1 MKVNPIRSIS
11 TLIALITLVAFL
23 LPATPAAAGSA
34 RRKLQGPDPMPF
46 LFGVVSD
53 TGAHY
58 DELWNLGLRATTFE
72 FQWKRYEPSEGVY
85 DSAYIDHM
93 RAKLAQLK
101 AQGWY
106 VQMVPGFHYAP
117 DWVFQKYPNLYY
129 LNQWGEKY
137 NPDPLSK
144 GDFRVINAPFNPQA
158 RQLIAGYLQRIF
170 QDFPQNDPATRFD
183 AVRVGGGVQ
192 GELRY
197 PPSEYNG
204 RSNNFWAFDASAQDP
219 SISGIPASVVGW
231 RPGIDPN
238 PGTTGKGQLL
248 VNPGFETTHAWYQ
261 PFAWTP
267 DGELLAEQVNDA
279 AHSGSLSLRVTLETA
294 HRVHQFVRIEPGKTY
309 ELSGWV
315 KSDDGV
321 GHARL
326 FAVPYDASFQPLS
339 AAFLKLESAA
349 KTWTRL
355 SGSLATPTAARFLK
369 IELDGDRAGSFS
381 FDDLSLRLQGSTAA
395 GDREVSVPTAFLD
408 WYIQKMSEY
417 QAWQI
422 AELRKYYSGE
432 LHLVYAG
439 KGLQTRQ
446 VTAALVND
454 LRGDGWSEA
463 SSALYAAADYSRHLQ
478 DLTGSQ
484 GLAVYLTG
492 IEDPPAA
499 QVNDTSYNPGE
510 WSAAHWLASLA
521 RPRGLPLW
529 AENSGKD
536 TPEELV
542 LAVQRLEINGYRGLL
557 WATESELFAGA
568 GYATAQDYA
577 NQITRI
583 ANTRRV
589 FLPIALRVIHP

>member
-1 MKVNPIRSIS
+1 
-11 TLIALITLVAFL
+11 
-23 LPATPAAAGSA
+23 
-34 RRKLQGPDPMPF
+34 
-46 LFGVVSD
+46 
-53 TGAHY
+53 
-58 DELWNLGLRATTFE
+58 LRATTFE

-85 DSAYIDHM
+85 DTAYINHM
-93 RAKLAQLK
+93 RLKLAQLK
-101 AQGWY
+101 SQGWY

-117 DWVFQKYPNLYY
+117 DWVFQKYPGMYY

-137 NPDPLSK
+137 NPDPASQ

-183 AVRVGGGVQ
+183 ALRVGGGVQ

-197 PPSEYNG
+197 PPGDYNG
-204 RSNNFWAFDASAQDP
+204 RSNNYWAFDLTAQQP
-219 SISGIPASVVGW
+219 AVSGIPAAVVGW

-238 PGTTGKGQLL
+238 PGSAGKGQIL
-248 VNPGFETTHAWYQ
+248 VNPGFETVHAWYQ

-267 DGELLAEQVNDA
+267 ADELLAEQVSSG
-279 AHSGSLSLRVTLETA
+279 AHSGSLALQITLQTA
-294 HRVHQFVRIEPGKTY
+294 HRVHQFVRVEPGKTY

-315 KSDDGV
+315 KSGDGL
-321 GHARL
+321 GQARL

-349 KTWTRL
+349 RNWTRV
-355 SGSLATPTAARFLK
+355 SGSLAVPAAARFLK
-369 IELDGDRAGSFS
+369 IELDGDRAGAFT
-381 FDDLSLRLQGSTAA
+381 FDDLSLRVQGSTTA
-395 GDREVSVPTAFLD
+395 GDRDVSVPTAFLD
-408 WYIQKMSEY
+408 WYIQKMGEY

-439 KGLQTRQ
+439 KGLQSRQ
-446 VTAALVND
+446 VIAALVND

-463 SSALYAAADYSRHLQ
+463 SSALYAAADYIRHLQ
-478 DLTGSQ
+478 GLSGSS
-484 GLAVYLTG
+484 GLALYLTG

-499 QVNDTSYNPGE
+499 QVNDTSIYPGE
-510 WSAAHWLASLA
+510 WSAARWLASLA

-536 TPEELV
+536 LPGELA
-542 LAVQRLEINGYRGLL
+542 LAVQRLEANGYRGLL
-557 WATESELFAGA
+557 WATESELFAA
-568 GYATAQDYA
+568 SGYATAQDYA
-577 NQITRI
+577 RQITRI

-589 FLPIALRVIHP
+589 FLPMTLRIILP